1 MLIVDVNVLLVNA
14 LHWDRCSSLEAMINN
29 TAVPLFLSQG
39 IEMHHK
45 RWRAP
50 FQSRLKK
57 RVAWQEAAI

>member
-45 RWRAP
+45 R
-50 FQSRLKK
+50 
-57 RVAWQEAAI
+57 